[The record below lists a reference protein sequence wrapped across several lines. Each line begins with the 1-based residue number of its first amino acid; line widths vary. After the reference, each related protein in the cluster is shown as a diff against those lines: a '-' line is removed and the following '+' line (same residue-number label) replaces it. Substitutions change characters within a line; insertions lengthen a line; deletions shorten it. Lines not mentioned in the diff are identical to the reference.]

1 LAVNAFLQSLR
12 NLGPARLAAMV
23 GVAVGMIGFIIFI
36 AARVSSQPMELLYA
50 DLETA
55 DAGRV
60 TQKLDALKIPFEV
73 RGGNQIFVPADQVG
87 KLRMQ
92 LAEQALP
99 SSGGSVGYE
108 IFDKSDPLGSTSF
121 MQNLNLVRA
130 LEGELARSIKTVG
143 NVKNARVHLVMPRR
157 EMFSREVQEP
167 TASIILKMN
176 GSGRLNAQQVAAVQ
190 HLVAAAVPKL
200 QPSKISIVDDRGTL
214 LARGF
219 EDDKQMMNRNA
230 EEMRI
235 SYEQRLAR
243 QIEDLL
249 EKTVGFG
256 KVRAE
261 VRADID
267 FDQLTVN
274 EEKFDP
280 ESQVVRS
287 TRTITEDVQAQDSE
301 SLPVTVG
308 QNLPDTNAN
317 ISGATKNQNKEAR
330 NDELV
335 NYEISKKII
344 KQVRE
349 TGVVKR
355 LSVAV
360 LVDGLYNGAGKD
372 RAYEAR
378 KQEEMDQIATLVRS
392 AIGFEEKRGDQ
403 VDVVNMKFAESEAEG
418 EKALDLIF
426 GFEQAQIMRMAEIL
440 VLSVV
445 AILVILLVVRP
456 LVTRAFESAPM
467 AAGEAG
473 RKLLGEP
480 GMSPALSGPGMP
492 PAPGVPMEEEVESL
506 DELIDIDKVEGR
518 VKASS
523 IKKIGEIIE
532 KHPEEAL
539 SIIRNWMYQET

>member
-1 LAVNAFLQSLR
+1 MNAFLQSLR

-36 AARVSSQPMELLYA
+36 AARVSSQPMELLYG

-60 TQKLDALKIPFEV
+60 AQKLDGLKIPYEV
-73 RGGNQIFVPADQVG
+73 RGNQIFVPADQVG

-130 LEGELARSIKTVG
+130 LEGELSRSIKTVG
-143 NVKNARVHLVMPRR
+143 NVKSARVHLVMPRR

-167 TASIILKMN
+167 SASIILKMN

-190 HLVAAAVPKL
+190 HLVAAAVPRL
-200 QPSKISIVDDRGTL
+200 QPSRISIVDDRGTL

-219 EDDKQMMNRNA
+219 EDDKQLMNRNA

-267 FDQLTVN
+267 FDQLVVN

-287 TRTITEDVQAQDSE
+287 TRTITEDVQGQDSE

-317 ISGATKNQNKEAR
+317 TAGATKTQNKEAR

-335 NYEISKKII
+335 NYEISKKVI

-360 LVDGLYNGAGKD
+360 LIDGMYNGSGTE

-378 KQEEMDQIATLVRS
+378 KQEEMEQIATLVRS
-392 AIGFEEKRGDQ
+392 AIGFDEKRGDQ
-403 VDVVNMKFAESEAEG
+403 VDVVNMKFAEGDG
-418 EKALDLIF
+418 EVEKGIDLIF
-426 GFEQAQIMRMAEIL
+426 GFEQAQIMRMVEML
-440 VLSVV
+440 VLAVV
-445 AILVILLVVRP
+445 AILVVLLVVRP
-456 LVTRAFESAPM
+456 LVTRAFEAAPM

-473 RKLLGEP
+473 RKLLAEP
-480 GMSPALSGPGMP
+480 GMAPALSGPGMP

-539 SIIRNWMYQET
+539 SIIRNWMYQES

>member
-1 LAVNAFLQSLR
+1 MQSLR

-36 AARVSSQPMELLYA
+36 AARVSSQPMELLYG

-60 TQKLDALKIPFEV
+60 AQKLDGMKIPFEV
-73 RGGNQIFVPADQVG
+73 RGSQIFVPADQVG

-108 IFDKSDPLGSTSF
+108 IFDKTDPLGSTSF

-130 LEGELARSIKTVG
+130 LEGELGRSIKTVG
-143 NVKNARVHLVMPRR
+143 NVKAARVHLVMPRR

-176 GSGRLNAQQVAAVQ
+176 GSSRLNAQQVGAVQ

-200 QPSKISIVDDRGTL
+200 QPSKISIVDDKGTL

-219 EDDKQMMNRNA
+219 EDDKQMANRNA

-249 EKTVGFG
+249 EKSVGFG

-317 ISGATKNQNKEAR
+317 VAGATKNQNKEAR

-335 NYEISKKII
+335 NYEISKKVI

-349 TGVVKR
+349 TGLVKR

-360 LVDGLYNGAGKD
+360 LVDGLYNGTGKD

-378 KQEEMDQIATLVRS
+378 KQEEMDQIKTLVTS
-392 AIGFEEKRGDQ
+392 AIGYDDKRGDK
-403 VDVVNMKFAESEAEG
+403 VEVVNMRFADSDADM
-418 EKALDLIF
+418 EKPLDLIF

-456 LVTRAFESAPM
+456 LVTRAFEAAPM

-473 RKLLGEP
+473 RKLLAEP

-539 SIIRNWMYQET
+539 SIIRNWMYQES

>member
-1 LAVNAFLQSLR
+1 MNAFLQSLR

-23 GVAVGMIGFIIFI
+23 GVAIGMIGFIIFI
-36 AARVSSQPMELLYA
+36 AARVSSAPMELLYG
-50 DLETA
+50 DLEA
-55 DAGRV
+55 SDAGHVAQR
-60 TQKLDALKIPFEV
+60 LDGLKIPYEV
-73 RGGNQIFVPADQVG
+73 RNGNQIFVPADQVG

-143 NVKNARVHLVMPRR
+143 NVKTARVHLVMPRR

-167 TASIILKMN
+167 SASIILKMN
-176 GSGRLNAQQVAAVQ
+176 GGGRLNAQQVSSIQ
-190 HLVAAAVPKL
+190 HLVAAAVPRL
-200 QPSKISIVDDRGTL
+200 QPTKISIVDDKGTL

-219 EDDKQMMNRNA
+219 EDDKQLMNRNA

-267 FDQLTVN
+267 FDQLVVN
-274 EEKFDP
+274 EEKYDP

-287 TRTITEDVQAQDSE
+287 TRTITEDVQAQDQE
-301 SLPVTVG
+301 SMPVTVG

-317 ISGATKNQNKEAR
+317 IAGATKNQNKEAR

-335 NYEISKKII
+335 NYEISKKVT

-360 LVDGLYNGAGKD
+360 LVDGVYNKD
-372 RAYEAR
+372 GDQRAYETR

-392 AIGFEEKRGDQ
+392 AIGFDDKRGDQ
-403 VDVVNMKFAESEAEG
+403 VDVVNMRFAEGDAEVD
-418 EKALDLIF
+418 KPLDLIF

-456 LVTRAFESAPM
+456 LVTRAFETMPA

-473 RKLLGEP
+473 RKLLAEP

-492 PAPGVPMEEEVESL
+492 PAPGVPMEEEMESL

-539 SIIRNWMYQET
+539 SIIRNWMYQEA

>member
-1 LAVNAFLQSLR
+1 MNAFLQSLR

-23 GVAVGMIGFIIFI
+23 GVAIGMIGFIIFI
-36 AARVSSQPMELLYA
+36 AARVSSAPMELLYG
-50 DLETA
+50 DLEPS
-55 DAGRV
+55 DAGHVAQR
-60 TQKLDALKIPFEV
+60 LDGLKIPYEV
-73 RGGNQIFVPADQVG
+73 RSGNQIFVPADQVG

-99 SSGGSVGYE
+99 SAGGSVGYE

-143 NVKNARVHLVMPRR
+143 NVKTARVHLVMPRR

-167 TASIILKMN
+167 SASIILKMN
-176 GSGRLNAQQVAAVQ
+176 GGGRLNAQQVSSIQ
-190 HLVAAAVPKL
+190 HLVAAAVPRL
-200 QPSKISIVDDRGTL
+200 QPTKISIVDDKGTL

-219 EDDKQMMNRNA
+219 EDDKQLMNRNA

-267 FDQLTVN
+267 FDQLVVN
-274 EEKFDP
+274 EEKYDP

-287 TRTITEDVQAQDSE
+287 TRTITEDVQAQDQE
-301 SLPVTVG
+301 SMPVTVG

-317 ISGATKNQNKEAR
+317 IAGATKNQNKEAR

-335 NYEISKKII
+335 NYEISKKVT

-360 LVDGLYNGAGKD
+360 LVDGVYNKD
-372 RAYEAR
+372 GDQRAYETR

-392 AIGFEEKRGDQ
+392 AIGFDDKRGDQ
-403 VDVVNMKFAESEAEG
+403 VDVVNMRFAEGDAEAD
-418 EKALDLIF
+418 KPLDLIF

-456 LVTRAFESAPM
+456 LVTRAFETMPA

-473 RKLLGEP
+473 RKLLAEP

-492 PAPGVPMEEEVESL
+492 PAPGVPMEEEMESL

-539 SIIRNWMYQET
+539 SIIRNWMYQEA

>member
-1 LAVNAFLQSLR
+1 SA
-12 NLGPARLAAMV
+12 
-23 GVAVGMIGFIIFI
+23 I
-36 AARVSSQPMELLYA
+36 
-50 DLETA
+50 
-55 DAGRV
+55 
-60 TQKLDALKIPFEV
+60 
-73 RGGNQIFVPADQVG
+73 
-87 KLRMQ
+87 
-92 LAEQALP
+92 
-99 SSGGSVGYE
+99 
-108 IFDKSDPLGSTSF
+108 
-121 MQNLNLVRA
+121 
-130 LEGELARSIKTVG
+130 
-143 NVKNARVHLVMPRR
+143 
-157 EMFSREVQEP
+157 
-167 TASIILKMN
+167 
-176 GSGRLNAQQVAAVQ
+176 Q
-190 HLVAAAVPKL
+190 HLVAAAVPRL
-200 QPSKISIVDDRGTL
+200 QPSKISIVDDKGTL
-214 LARGF
+214 LSRGF
-219 EDDKQMMNRNA
+219 EDGQAAMNRNA

-235 SYEQRLAR
+235 SYEQRMAR

-267 FDQLTVN
+267 FDRVTVN

-280 ESQVVRS
+280 ETQVVRS
-287 TRTITEDVQAQDSE
+287 TRTISEDIAAQDQE

-308 QNLPDTNAN
+308 QNLPDTAAN
-317 ISGATKNQNKEAR
+317 QSGATRTQNKEAR

-335 NYEISKKII
+335 NYEISKKVIN
-344 KQVRE
+344 QVRE
-349 TGVVKR
+349 TGLVKR

-360 LVDGLYNGAGKD
+360 LVDGVYNGTGEQ
-372 RAYEAR
+372 RAYETR

-392 AIGFEEKRGDQ
+392 AIGYDDKRGDK
-403 VDVVNMKFAESEAEG
+403 VDVVNMRFTEGEAEP
-418 EKALDLIF
+418 EKGLDLVF

-456 LVTRAFESAPM
+456 LVTRAFETTSA

-473 RKLLGEP
+473 RKLLAEP
-480 GMSPALSGPGMP
+480 GMAPALAGPGMP

-539 SIIRNWMYQET
+539 SIIRNWMYQEA